1 MRQQNPPVLVT
12 HPHQQHPIAQPYT
25 LHIPPHHTASTS
37 HTTTHP
43 THHTSHTR
51 SHITSYTTPSPSHHF
66 WQDNIPKMRQL
77 KRYYTTNSWAG
88 QGTLVS
94 ASWCLVTVVS
104 GLVSPNVQT
113 QKMLCLPLLHT
124 RSTDSRPSTPPRRE
138 TWTLQRLEKVVSHDI
153 QASFSSHHHFIQ
165 FHLMTVYEV
174 RGNPTRY

>member
-66 WQDNIPKMRQL
+66 WQDNTSKMRQL
-77 KRYYTTNSWAG
+77 KVLHNKQLGGTRYLGVS
-88 QGTLVS
+88 QLVS
-94 ASWCLVTVVS
+94 GHGGLRARVPQRADTENALLATATHQKHRLTTIHTSEERNLDTAKIRKSCVT
-104 GLVSPNVQT
+104 
-113 QKMLCLPLLHT
+113 
-124 RSTDSRPSTPPRRE
+124 
-138 TWTLQRLEKVVSHDI
+138 
-153 QASFSSHHHFIQ
+153 
-165 FHLMTVYEV
+165 
-174 RGNPTRY
+174 